1 MIAGI
6 LLAAGQSKRFRT
18 YKLLHEVGGNP
29 LLYYSL
35 KPCLDSRLSAV
46 YIVVGSREKEIGQ
59 ALEAIFGTEPRIR
72 IIKNEH
78 PERGLMSSLKGGLRV
93 LGKRYDAAMV
103 LLADMPFVH
112 REAIDR
118 LIRVF
123 EKENAIV
130 VPESGGEP
138 SHPRIIPRRYFPEF
152 LRLGDDER
160 GSNIIDSHKD
170 DLVLVNMSDPQHG
183 VDIDRP
189 EDLDP
194 LAF

>member
-46 YIVVGSREKEIGQ
+46 YLVVGSREHEIVH
-59 ALEAIFGTEPRIR
+59 ALGALFGTEPKIR
-72 IIKNEH
+72 ILSNEH
-78 PERGLMSSLKGGLRV
+78 PERGLMSSLKIGLRI
-93 LGKRYDAAMV
+93 LGRRYDAAMV
-103 LLADMPFVH
+103 LLADMPFVVKDV
-112 REAIDR
+112 IDQ

-130 VPESGGEP
+130 VPEIGGEL
-138 SHPRIIPRRYFPEF
+138 SHPRILPRRYFPEF
-152 LRLGDDER
+152 LRLDDDER
-160 GSNIIDSHKD
+160 GSKVIDAHRD
-170 DLVLVNMSDPQHG
+170 DLIVVKVENPRHG